1 MKRVG
6 EEAASGLVSGAIS
19 VASGAG
25 SDEAKEAVMLSISL
39 ASLGESPLESPKNV
53 VDSKKT
59 RSAKPPH
66 CKTRRAGQ
74 KWRCGVC
81 DGIKVSVVG

>member
-25 SDEAKEAVMLSISL
+25 SDEAKGSCDAYYFIGES
-39 ASLGESPLESPKNV
+39 GESPLESPKNV
-53 VDSKKT
+53 VDSKKSEINET
-59 RSAKPPH
+59 TSLQDE
-66 CKTRRAGQ
+66 TSRAEVAM
-74 KWRCGVC
+74 RGV
-81 DGIKVSVVG
+81 